1 VAVDISASLQ
11 EEMGKLGSAIITGL
25 LLGWSYIKKGIKLG
39 VQTSSNG
46 GNALKLKTRRGFLRL
61 GLPF

>member
-11 EEMGKLGSAIITGL
+11 VEMGKLGSAIITGL

-46 GNALKLKTRRGFLRL
+46 GNALKIKTRRGF
-61 GLPF
+61 